1 MNFTLC
7 LFPRIEELVHTG
19 VRILPMDFLNILSRN
34 LLSLSNDLF
43 ARRQSTFTV
52 LGTFLL
58 LSLAQLNN
66 AFVQCGQALLQ
77 ACVIA
82 HHIAHTN
89 LRTDGGDTLLQ
100 ICRRGII
107 LDTRFEQRD
116 LCLNVLELAGEI
128 CQGFFFGCTG
138 QLPYGVLFTL
148 NNHKNMTV
156 IGYTTKLTCLLKVY
170 LGVVGFNSHRYNS
183 HSLGA

>member
-1 MNFTLC
+1 
-7 LFPRIEELVHTG
+7 
-19 VRILPMDFLNILSRN
+19 MDFLNILSRN

-82 HHIAHTN
+82 HHIAYTN